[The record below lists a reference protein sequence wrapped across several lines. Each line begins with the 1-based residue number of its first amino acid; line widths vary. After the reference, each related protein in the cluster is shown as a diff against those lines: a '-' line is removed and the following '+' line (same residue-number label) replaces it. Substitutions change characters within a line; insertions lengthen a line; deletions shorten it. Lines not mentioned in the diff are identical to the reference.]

1 MLLTS
6 APAGDDAAHPPELW
20 GPPQSA
26 AWCAPHPP
34 NKRRTRLAARR
45 AQYSHAPP
53 QLTRQRVPPRRL
65 DVVLNALWGE
75 MLSGVLQRAAPA
87 RLQEV
92 LDVYLE
98 ARDVVPIP
106 DFVTH
111 ARVISLDVGKRC
123 PFGIRAIRV
132 NKPQPGAAADADL
145 VLDVDIEVMSSD
157 ADVIIHAMVNDL
169 VAPLLAKV
177 GLRKEDASFIAM
189 HITSS
194 PSATTGA
201 SRLAAAAFREAPVVA
216 LGLDVAYHSKLGFEK
231 RVPVT
236 ALPGVVPMLE
246 ILVRTE
252 VAEYAVW
259 PRFFAVDLAPPLLL
273 GIPCAPG
280 RGPAA
285 RLGVRVKAV
294 RGLHVPVLLDKLG
307 APKPALPFALLRWS
321 TGLHH
326 RRTAP
331 AAAPLDATG
340 ATSWD
345 GDGACVSGDAFAPFG
360 LEFLS
365 VEIRAPSFGRL
376 GAAQVKAQ
384 ALTSGETLY
393 SYAGAE
399 ADAFGPLPH
408 TVIADTADA
417 YQARTGAL
425 LPGRASARG
434 VSCSGE
440 RNAMEAWLPLDGQ
453 PGAAVLLRVEMDWL
467 RRGDSDGD
475 GFEDAAGL
483 AALPTGGMLSA
494 VALARSAAALAEH
507 SLVVAVVAA
516 RGLPPRG
523 DWAVA
528 VGRPGEW
535 RTAQRTRVARGTA
548 PDFDDAFELRSTAE
562 APVVTLLRVRGI
574 ATPGPA
580 LQPLAAATL
589 PSTQLRAGDAAAMW
603 LTLEPLPGA
612 QLAGP
617 VEVLLRCTL
626 TPKM

>member
-1 MLLTS
+1 M
-6 APAGDDAAHPPELW
+6 
-20 GPPQSA
+20 
-26 AWCAPHPP
+26 
-34 NKRRTRLAARR
+34 
-45 AQYSHAPP
+45 
-53 QLTRQRVPPRRL
+53 
-65 DVVLNALWGE
+65 VLNALWGD

-123 PFGIRAIRV
+123 PFGIRAVRA
-132 NKPQPGAAADADL
+132 NKPQPGAAEDADL

-157 ADVIIHAMVNDL
+157 ADVVIHAMVNDL
-169 VAPLLAKV
+169 VAPLLAKI
-177 GLRKEDASFIAM
+177 GLRKEDDSFIAM
-189 HITSS
+189 HVTDMRLSGTLRVRLQS
-194 PSATTGA
+194 GA
-201 SRLAAAAFREAPVVA
+201 RLAAAAFREAPVVA

-273 GIPCAPG
+273 GVPCAPG

-285 RLGVRVKAV
+285 RLDVRVKAV
-294 RGLHVPVLLDKLG
+294 RGLHVPTVLDKLG
-307 APKPALPFALLRWS
+307 VPKPALPFALLRWS

-326 RRTAP
+326 CRTAP

-340 ATSWD
+340 AASWD
-345 GDGACVSGDAFAPFG
+345 GDGASGGGDAFAPFG

-365 VEIRAPSFGRL
+365 VELRAPSYGRL

-384 ALTSGETLY
+384 ALTSGETLF

-408 TVIADTADA
+408 TVIADTAEA
-417 YQARTGAL
+417 YQARAGKL

-434 VSCSGE
+434 VSCSGH
-440 RNAMEAWLPLDGQ
+440 RNAMEAWVPLDDQ
-453 PGAAVLLRVEMDWL
+453 PGAAVLLRVEMDWQ

-475 GFEDAAGL
+475 GLEDAAGL
-483 AALPTGGMLSA
+483 AALPSGGGMLSA
-494 VALARSAAALAEH
+494 VSLARSAAALSEH
-507 SLVVAVVAA
+507 TLLVAVVAA

-535 RTAQRTRVARGTA
+535 RTAQRTRAARGST
-548 PDFDDAFELRSTAE
+548 PSFDDAFEVRSTAE
-562 APVVTLLRVRGI
+562 APVVTLLRVRGP
-574 ATPGPA
+574 ATPGAA

-589 PSTQLRAGDAAAMW
+589 PATQLRAGDAAAMW
-603 LTLEPLPGA
+603 LALEPLPGSPPA
-612 QLAGP
+612 AP
-617 VEVLLRCTL
+617 AEVLLRCTL